1 MSSQE
6 DPVPIEQDNLDE
18 QEQAEFQPG
27 DNERAQEQ
35 VDVSDE
41 KPVAQSD
48 QLDQE
53 ADQLDK
59 SNIIDDDSGPGGR
72 SLRGNR
78 GDPTASVSNL
88 VIKH

>member
-6 DPVPIEQDNLDE
+6 EPVPIEQDSLDE

-27 DNERAQEQ
+27 ENEANQEAVDAQ
-35 VDVSDE
+35 DE

-72 SLRGNR
+72 SLRSNR
-78 GDPTASVSNL
+78 GDPTESVSCSR
-88 VIKH
+88 